1 MEAAAYPVG
10 ATVKHPMFGT
20 GKVVNSEGSGQSLKL
35 TIHFVQHGAKK
46 ILPAYTQ
53 LLIQG

>member
-1 MEAAAYPVG
+1 VEAGSYPVG

-20 GKVVNSEGSGQSLKL
+20 GKVVNSEGSGASLKL

-53 LLIQG
+53 LLVQG